1 MSKVAARATS
11 LIQVLVFFSYFFVD
25 ISFRQFARS
34 REEVN
39 SGGGGAGAGAG
50 STADN
55 GSVEPAVETTTKKQ
69 EMHDSFTDL
78 VAAVREI
85 ENRDSFENLAKA
97 LANAIESDSLNPSMG
112 DLLEMKIR

>member
-1 MSKVAARATS
+1 MSKVTARATS
-11 LIQVLVFFSYFFVD
+11 LIQVLVIFSYFFVV

-34 REEVN
+34 REEAN
-39 SGGGGAGAGAG
+39 SGGGAGGGA
-50 STADN
+50 ADN